1 MIDSRDNEMARL
13 NERKQRRLRHRKKL
27 KKMTRPK
34 NTLFSL
40 FLFIFYFLR
49 NANCLACLVG
59 LDGLSK
65 GLEWWRLAKDS
76 GRKEK
81 ERKG

>member
-1 MIDSRDNEMARL
+1 
-13 NERKQRRLRHRKKL
+13 
-27 KKMTRPK
+27 MTRPK
-34 NTLFSL
+34 GKKTKKYSSLLF
-40 FLFIFYFLR
+40 FFYFFLS
-49 NANCLACLVG
+49 NANCQACLVG